1 MSDQT
6 RELYEAVAGSFSIWD
21 AAHIFEYAASR
32 FTAIHLTQLA
42 KPNPSS
48 SYKYS
53 FVKHLIWEAERFVIP
68 FTEHDNLRTLFDNL
82 QECAHDENGDAAR
95 HYWVVP
101 RYRHCWW
108 TTAFHF
114 QNINMPLQFLVAEV
128 KELVAAHFKQRPAL
142 GLLILE
148 PITHPRKDDPLLQQ
162 LHALQSEVARL
173 GLDLGQ
179 MLVSKLEATGA
190 TVDAMNRLEQPLDE
204 VYDTMAASQV
214 AVDVL
219 AEDYANGR
227 IGTSPRGDPF
237 PEVHP
242 FYLAT
247 YHQKLAALD
256 LDTHPTSFIPRDWAL
271 NAVDIA
277 SEWVEQQF
285 AAHVAGR
292 PLIPEPQELD
302 PETILACGHLAFVLT
317 EAYQHPI
324 QLDIDV
330 IWYNEALMKRES

>member
-32 FTAIHLTQLA
+32 FTAIHLAQLA
-42 KPNPSS
+42 EPNPSGA
-48 SYKYS
+48 YKYS
-53 FVKHLIWEAERFVIP
+53 FAKHLIWEAERFVIP
-68 FTEHDNLRTLFDNL
+68 FVSMCAAMNINTSMPVYLSHVLLHITTFQTEHENPKTLYENFR
-82 QECAHDENGDAAR
+82 ECPHDENGDAAR
-95 HYWVVP
+95 HYRVVP
-101 RYRHCWW
+101 RYRHSWW

-114 QNINMPLQFLVAEV
+114 QNIQMPLRFSVAEV
-128 KELVAAHFKQRPAL
+128 KQLAAAHFKQRPAL
-142 GLLILE
+142 GLLIPE

-162 LHALQSEVARL
+162 LHALRSEVARL

-190 TVDAMNRLEQPLDE
+190 AVDAMNRLEQPLDE
-204 VYDTMAASQV
+204 VYDAMAASQA

-242 FYLAT
+242 FV
-247 YHQKLAALD
+247 
-256 LDTHPTSFIPRDWAL
+256 R
-271 NAVDIA
+271 
-277 SEWVEQQF
+277 
-285 AAHVAGR
+285 R
-292 PLIPEPQELD
+292 
-302 PETILACGHLAFVLT
+302 
-317 EAYQHPI
+317 
-324 QLDIDV
+324 
-330 IWYNEALMKRES
+330 